1 MTSSSKTRTKSSPR
15 SANKYYP
22 VFLDLADKR
31 CIIVGGGKVAERKCY
46 SLIKTGAK
54 VTVISPTLSQKLE
67 GFKQDGLIKHIKR
80 RYKHGDMQS
89 AFVAIAA
96 TDSEDTNNRIAADAA
111 RHNVLLNIVDN
122 PLLCSFIV
130 PSTVRKTGLTIAIST
145 GGVSPAMA
153 KTIRKELEAFYGP
166 DFSKYLRFLKDI
178 RIKAKNNISDK
189 RKRRKFLDEIASP
202 DMIKLLRRK
211 GFREAKRVATALLN
225 S

>member
-1 MTSSSKTRTKSSPR
+1 MTSSSKTLTKSSPR

-22 VFLDLADKR
+22 AFLDLADKR

-46 SLIKTGAK
+46 SLLKTGAK
-54 VTVISPTLSQKLE
+54 VTVISPNLTRKLE

-80 RYKHGDMQS
+80 RYKNGDMKS

-96 TDSEDTNNRIAADAA
+96 TGSEDINNRIAAEAA

-122 PLLCSFIV
+122 PSLCSFIV

-153 KTIRKELEAFYGP
+153 KTIRKELEEFYGP

-178 RIKAKNNISDK
+178 RIKAKKNISDK

-202 DMIKLLRRK
+202 DMIKLLRGK
-211 GFREAKRVATALLN
+211 GFREAKKAATALL
-225 S
+225 SY